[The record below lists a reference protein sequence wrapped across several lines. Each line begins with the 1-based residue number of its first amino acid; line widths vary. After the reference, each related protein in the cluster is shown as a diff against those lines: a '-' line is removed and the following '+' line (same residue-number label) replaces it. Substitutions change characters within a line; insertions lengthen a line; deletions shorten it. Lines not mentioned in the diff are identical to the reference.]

1 MLLLLPADSA
11 ASLPVAVLDGGDDD
25 NDVLPLVADLR
36 GVSVTDR
43 SPSFPD
49 VVGSREIARLPLSP
63 PLF

>member
-11 ASLPVAVLDGGDDD
+11 ALPVAVLDGGDDD
-25 NDVLPLVADLR
+25 DDVLPLVADLR
-36 GVSVTDR
+36 GVPVADR

-49 VVGSREIARLPLSP
+49 VVGSREIARLPLPP